1 MVEIES
7 KASKRI
13 TTKQILEKY
22 QLYLFLLPTLIWIV
36 VFRYVPM
43 YGVQIAFKKFIA
55 SKGIMGSPWVGMD
68 HFVRF
73 FNSYNFADLLKNTI
87 GLSVY
92 GLLFSFPLPIILAL
106 LLNQFKH
113 EKYKKFVQTVI
124 YAPNF
129 ISVVVLVGMM
139 MVFLSPSSGLINKI
153 IQYFGGETVFFFGE
167 ADWFQPMYILSG
179 IWQTTG
185 FGTIV
190 YLGALA
196 GISQELHEAAIVD
209 GANKLQRIIYVD
221 IPGILPTIVIMLI
234 LALGGIM
241 GIGHEK
247 ALLMQTALNMQKSSI
262 LPTYV
267 YQVGL
272 EQAQYSFSTAVGLFN
287 SIINLVLVVG
297 ANKLSRKLSNT
308 SLW

>member
-1 MVEIES
+1 
-7 KASKRI
+7 
-13 TTKQILEKY
+13 
-22 QLYLFLLPTLIWIV
+22 
-36 VFRYVPM
+36 
-43 YGVQIAFKKFIA
+43 
-55 SKGIMGSPWVGMD
+55 
-68 HFVRF
+68 
-73 FNSYNFADLLKNTI
+73 
-87 GLSVY
+87 
-92 GLLFSFPLPIILAL
+92 
-106 LLNQFKH
+106 
-113 EKYKKFVQTVI
+113 
-124 YAPNF
+124 
-129 ISVVVLVGMM
+129 

-167 ADWFQPMYILSG
+167 AGWFQPMYILSG

-209 GANKLQRIIYVD
+209 GANKLQRIIHVD

-287 SIINLVLVVG
+287 SVINLVLVVG

>member
-1 MVEIES
+1 MRV
-7 KASKRI
+7 
-13 TTKQILEKY
+13 LGKY
-22 QLYLFLLPTLIWIV
+22 QLYLFLLPTLIWAVI
-36 VFRYVPM
+36 FRYVPM

-55 SKGIMGSPWVGMD
+55 SRGIVGSPWVGFQ
-68 HFVRF
+68 HFEIF
-73 FNSYNFADLLKNTI
+73 LNSYHFWDLLKNTI
-87 GLSVY
+87 ELSVY

-106 LLNQFKH
+106 LLNQFNNQ
-113 EKYKKFVQTVI
+113 KYKRFVQTVI

-129 ISVVVLVGMM
+129 ISTVVLVGMM
-139 MVFLSPSSGLINKI
+139 LVFLSPSSGLVNKI
-153 IQYFGGETVFFFGE
+153 IQYFGGESIFFFGE
-167 ADWFQPMYILSG
+167 PGWFQPLYILSG
-179 IWQTTG
+179 IWQGTG

-190 YLGALA
+190 YLGALS

-209 GANKLQRIIYVD
+209 GANKLQRICYVD
-221 IPGILPTIVIMLI
+221 IPGILPTIVIMFI

-241 GIGHEK
+241 SIGYEK

-287 SIINLVLVVG
+287 SAINLVLVVG
-297 ANKLSRKLSNT
+297 ANKLSRKLSDT